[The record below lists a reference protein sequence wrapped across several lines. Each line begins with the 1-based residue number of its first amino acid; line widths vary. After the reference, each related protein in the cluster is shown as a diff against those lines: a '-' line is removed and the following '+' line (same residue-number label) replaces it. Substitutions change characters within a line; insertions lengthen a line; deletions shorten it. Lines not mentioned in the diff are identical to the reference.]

1 MKNKILIFNPRSAK
15 GKHRIPNSILQVGAS
30 IHGKYDFVFV
40 DGNLE
45 NDPWEKIDSYFKTGE
60 YKYFCCTV
68 MPGPQLKQAIPFTK
82 KIKAAYPDCIT
93 IWGGYFASNQYKP
106 SITSGFVDFI
116 ISGPGDRAFP
126 LLLNSCEGR
135 NLMKESNLLQIQ
147 KASNDSDIH
156 RNDTIKWEQ
165 KLFKIKNLIYLNSKE
180 EIIKTPKE
188 ELLDQDPL
196 PALPYQHLDSFY
208 NLENYLSKTF
218 LGRNTFSYHSS
229 LGCPFTCSFCAVVP
243 IYDGRWKAKSAESV
257 YKDVSYF
264 KENYGIEAIEFHDNN
279 FFTSRKRVV
288 EFSELIINDNISW
301 WGEGRIDTINKYT
314 DSELQLMKDAG
325 CKMIFLG
332 AETGNDEV
340 LKQMNKG
347 GTQTGAIIKE
357 FVKRLHPIGIIP
369 ELSFVLGMPADS
381 PEKVMKQIE
390 WDINFIKEIKEIN
403 PDSEIIIYLYSPV
416 ATEGSELYEQ
426 IQKAGFSFPQ
436 KLEDWLDPA
445 WENFDLR
452 KNPLTPWLTP
462 EMVDKIKNFETVLN
476 GYYPT
481 ATDFRIKGI
490 KKSLLKLASGWRYK
504 SGFYKLPY
512 EIKIMH
518 KIWKY
523 RQPETQG
530 FYSE

>member
-1 MKNKILIFNPRSAK
+1 MNKKILIFNPRSAY

-30 IHGKYDFVFV
+30 IYGIYEFVFV

-45 NDPWEKIDSYFKTGE
+45 NDPWEKIDSYFKTGNF
-60 YKYFCCTV
+60 KYFCSTV

-82 KIKAAYPDCIT
+82 KIKEKYPDCIT
-93 IWGGYFASNQYKP
+93 IWGGYFASNQYQV
-106 SITSGFVDFI
+106 SISSFFVDYI
-116 ISGPGDRAFP
+116 INGPGDVAFP
-126 LLLNSCEGR
+126 SLIRVLEDNTHAEIS
-135 NLMKESNLLQIQ
+135 
-147 KASNDSDIH
+147 
-156 RNDTIKWEQ
+156 T
-165 KLFKIKNLIYLNSKE
+165 IKNLIFKNE
-180 EIIKTPKE
+180 EGEIIKTAKE
-188 ELLDQDPL
+188 ELLDQDSL
-196 PALPYQHLDSFY
+196 PKLPYQHLNSFY

-243 IYDGRWKAKSAESV
+243 IYKGRWKAKSAEAV
-257 YKDVSYF
+257 YKDVKYF
-264 KENYGIEAIEFHDNN
+264 KDTYRIEAIEFHDNN
-279 FFTSRKRVV
+279 FFTSRKRVI
-288 EFSELIINDNISW
+288 EFSELIKNDGITW
-301 WGEGRIDTINKYT
+301 WGEGRIDTLNKYSDT
-314 DSELQLMKDAG
+314 DLILMKEAG

-332 AETGNDEV
+332 AETGNDEI

-347 GTQTGAIIKE
+347 GTQTWETIKE
-357 FVKRLHPIGIIP
+357 FVKRLYPIGIIP
-369 ELSFVLGMPADS
+369 ELSFVLGMPAET
-381 PEKVMKQIE
+381 PEKVMAQIE

-403 PDSEIIIYLYSPV
+403 PDAEIIIYLYSPV

-426 IQKAGFSFPQ
+426 IQKAGFSFPK
-436 KLEDWLDPA
+436 KLEDWLAPA

-462 EMVDKIKNFETVLN
+462 KMIDRIMNFETVLN

-481 ATDFRIKGI
+481 ATDFRIKGV
-490 KKSLLKLASGWRYK
+490 KRKLLKSISKIRYK
-504 SGFYKLPY
+504 TGFYKYPY
-512 EIKIMH
+512 EIKLMH

>member
-30 IHGKYDFVFV
+30 IYGKYDFVFV

-45 NDPWEKIDSYFKTGE
+45 NDPWQKIDSYFKTSVF
-60 YKYFCCTV
+60 KYFCCTV

-82 KIKAAYPDCIT
+82 KIKEQYPECIT

-126 LLLNSCEGR
+126 LLINSCEGR
-135 NLMKESNLLQIQ
+135 NLLIENNISKFKE
-147 KASNDSDIH
+147 ASNDSDIR
-156 RNDTIKWEQ
+156 RNDNTEWEQ
-165 KLFKIKNLIYLNSKE
+165 ELSSIKNLIYLNSKG

-188 ELLDQDPL
+188 ELLDQDKL
-196 PALPYQHLDSFY
+196 PALPYQHLNKFY

-243 IYDGRWKAKSAESV
+243 IYNGRWKAKSAKSV
-257 YKDVSYF
+257 YTDITYF
-264 KENYGIEAIEFHDNN
+264 KEKYGIEAIEFHDNN

-288 EFSELIINDNISW
+288 EFSELIKNDGISW

-357 FVKRLHPIGIIP
+357 FVKRLYPIGIIP

-381 PEKVMKQIE
+381 PEKVMAQIV

-436 KLEDWLDPA
+436 NLEDWLDPA

-462 EMVDKIKNFETVLN
+462 EMVDKIRNFETVLN

-481 ATDFRIKGI
+481 ATDFRIKGF
-490 KKSLLKLASGWRYK
+490 KRSLLRGISKIRYK
-504 SGFYKLPY
+504 TGFYKFPY
-512 EIKIMH
+512 EIKVMH

-523 RQPETQG
+523 RQPETEG

>member
-1 MKNKILIFNPRSAK
+1 MNKKILIFNPRSAY

-30 IHGKYDFVFV
+30 IYGIYEFVFV

-45 NDPWEKIDSYFKTGE
+45 NDPWEKIDSYFKTGNF
-60 YKYFCCTV
+60 KYFCSTV

-82 KIKAAYPDCIT
+82 KIKEKYPDCIT
-93 IWGGYFASNQYKP
+93 IWGGYFASNQYQV
-106 SITSGFVDFI
+106 SISSFFVDYI
-116 ISGPGDRAFP
+116 INGPGDVAFP
-126 LLLNSCEGR
+126 SLIRVLEDNTHAEIS
-135 NLMKESNLLQIQ
+135 
-147 KASNDSDIH
+147 
-156 RNDTIKWEQ
+156 T
-165 KLFKIKNLIYLNSKE
+165 IKNLIFKNE
-180 EIIKTPKE
+180 EGEIIKTAKE
-188 ELLDQDPL
+188 ELLDQDSL
-196 PALPYQHLDSFY
+196 PKLPYQHLNSFY

-243 IYDGRWKAKSAESV
+243 IYKGRWKAKSAEAV
-257 YKDVSYF
+257 YKDVKYF
-264 KENYGIEAIEFHDNN
+264 KDTYRIEAIEFHDNN
-279 FFTSRKRVV
+279 FFTSRKRVI
-288 EFSELIINDNISW
+288 EFSELIKNDGITW
-301 WGEGRIDTINKYT
+301 WGEGRIDTINKYS
-314 DSELQLMKDAG
+314 DADLILMKEAG

-332 AETGNDEV
+332 AETGNDEI

-347 GTQTGAIIKE
+347 GTQTGETIKQ
-357 FVKRLHPIGIIP
+357 FVKRLYPIGIIP
-369 ELSFVLGMPADS
+369 ELSFVLGMPAET
-381 PEKVMKQIE
+381 PEKVMAQIE
-390 WDINFIKEIKEIN
+390 WDINFIKEVKQIN
-403 PDSEIIIYLYSPV
+403 PDAEIIIYLYSPV

-426 IQKAGFSFPQ
+426 IQKAGFSFP
-436 KLEDWLDPA
+436 KNLEDWLAPA

-462 EMVDKIKNFETVLN
+462 KMVDRIMNFETVLN

-481 ATDFRIKGI
+481 ATDFRIKGF
-490 KKSLLKLASGWRYK
+490 KRSLLRGVSKIRYIT
-504 SGFYKLPY
+504 GFYKYPY

>member
-15 GKHRIPNSILQVGAS
+15 GKHRIPNSILQVGAA
-30 IHGKYDFVFV
+30 IFGKFDFVFV

-45 NDPWEKIDSYFKTGE
+45 TDPWQKIDSYFKTGE
-60 YKYFCCTV
+60 FKYFCSTV
-68 MPGPQLKQAIPFTK
+68 MPGPQLRQAIPFTK
-82 KIKAAYPDCIT
+82 KVKEQYPNTIS
-93 IWGGYFASNQYKP
+93 IWGGYFASNQFKVCVE
-106 SITSGFVDFI
+106 SSFVDYI
-116 ISGPGDRAFP
+116 INGPGDVAFP
-126 LLLNSCEGR
+126 SLIEALEEN
-135 NLMKESNLLQIQ
+135 NL
-147 KASNDSDIH
+147 DSI
-156 RNDTIKWEQ
+156 
-165 KLFKIKNLIYLNSKE
+165 FKIKNLIYKDKKGI
-180 EIIKTPKE
+180 IIKTAKE
-188 ELLDQDPL
+188 QLLEQDELP
-196 PALPYQHLDSFY
+196 PLPYQHLDSFY

-243 IYDGRWKAKSAESV
+243 IYNGRWKAKSAQSV
-257 YKDVSYF
+257 YEDVSYF
-264 KENYGIEAIEFHDNN
+264 KNKYKIEAIEFHDNN

-288 EFSELIINDNISW
+288 EFSNLIKNDGITW
-301 WGEGRIDTINKYT
+301 WGEGRIDTINKYS
-314 DSELQLMKDAG
+314 DADLILMKAAG

-332 AETGNDEV
+332 AETGNDEI

-347 GTQTGAIIKE
+347 GTQTGETIKE
-357 FVKRLHPIGIIP
+357 FVKRLNPIGIIP
-369 ELSFVLGMPADS
+369 ELSFVLGMPAET
-381 PEKVMKQIE
+381 PEKVMAQIE

-403 PDSEIIIYLYSPV
+403 PNAEIIIYLYSPV

-436 KLEDWLDPA
+436 HLEDWLDPA

-462 EMVDKIKNFETVLN
+462 KMVDKIMNFETVLN

-481 ATDFRIKGI
+481 ATDFRIKGF
-490 KKSLLKLASGWRYK
+490 KRSLLRGVSKIRYQT
-504 SGFYKLPY
+504 GFYKYPY
-512 EIKIMH
+512 EIKAMH

>member
-1 MKNKILIFNPRSAK
+1 
-15 GKHRIPNSILQVGAS
+15 
-30 IHGKYDFVFV
+30 
-40 DGNLE
+40 
-45 NDPWEKIDSYFKTGE
+45 
-60 YKYFCCTV
+60 
-68 MPGPQLKQAIPFTK
+68 
-82 KIKAAYPDCIT
+82 
-93 IWGGYFASNQYKP
+93 
-106 SITSGFVDFI
+106 
-116 ISGPGDRAFP
+116 
-126 LLLNSCEGR
+126 
-135 NLMKESNLLQIQ
+135 
-147 KASNDSDIH
+147 
-156 RNDTIKWEQ
+156 
-165 KLFKIKNLIYLNSKE
+165 
-180 EIIKTPKE
+180 
-188 ELLDQDPL
+188 
-196 PALPYQHLDSFY
+196 
-208 NLENYLSKTF
+208 
-218 LGRNTFSYHSS
+218 
-229 LGCPFTCSFCAVVP
+229 VP

-264 KENYGIEAIEFHDNN
+264 KDNYGIEAIEFHDNN

-288 EFSELIINDNISW
+288 EFSELIKNDHISW

-381 PEKVMKQIE
+381 PEKVMKQIK

-462 EMVDKIKNFETVLN
+462 EMVDIIKNFETVLN

-481 ATDFRIKGI
+481 ATDFRIIGI
-490 KKSLLKLASGWRYK
+490 KKLLLKLASGWRYK
-504 SGFYKLPY
+504 TGFYILPY
-512 EIKIMH
+512 EIKALH